1 MRSLFRLAVA
11 ALLAVSTVTTGV
23 SVRCLMA
30 DGSEH
35 ACCGEA
41 TQARIASP
49 IECPL
54 VAPAAPS
61 LERGDSSRVDV
72 TIALALAPAPIAA
85 AIVPAADIALVDA
98 VSAPPACD
106 SPPGGLVLRI

>member
-61 LERGDSSRVDV
+61 LERGDSSATCGTTVIELRHCA
-72 TIALALAPAPIAA
+72 ALHPARAA
-85 AIVPAADIALVDA
+85 TRR
-98 VSAPPACD
+98 
-106 SPPGGLVLRI
+106 PGSKTRN